1 VDHTTAD
8 DRDCRT
14 CGRPRGANIADGT
27 RCTRCGRR
35 HALLIWIAAVV
46 AAAEWTLFYG
56 GPVDDAIIAS
66 LVTLVSLPPAF
77 VGAVLLH
84 ELLHAVVG
92 RLQGQTITRVLVG
105 EGHAVLRFGREPE
118 FVLGSVVLGNG
129 LTSIMDLRPI
139 GYRWRMTTSLLAAP
153 LGSLTIGVTAWTV
166 SAAWPFPARTAV
178 RVFALGNLFLALVTL
193 IPVAT
198 FGARVW
204 SDLAVVRF
212 LWRASDAQ
220 IVEQMLQ
227 SVQDRLAI
235 LLERDDPDAAIATA
249 REAVAVAPEAPL
261 AHSLLSFT
269 LLQAGHREEASCVAR
284 AALER
289 AAVDED
295 SRTYLRRIVEEA
307 ERPSAGTQ

>member
-1 VDHTTAD
+1 
-8 DRDCRT
+8 
-14 CGRPRGANIADGT
+14 
-27 RCTRCGRR
+27 
-35 HALLIWIAAVV
+35 V

-56 GPVDDAIIAS
+56 GSVNDAATAS
-66 LVTLVSLPPAF
+66 LATLVSLPLAF
-77 VGAVLLH
+77 AAAVLLH

-105 EGHAVLRFGREPE
+105 EGHALLRFGREPE

-139 GYRWRMTTSLLAAP
+139 GFRWRMTTTLLAAP
-153 LGSLTIGVTAWTV
+153 LGSLTIGLMAWTV
-166 SAAWPFPARTAV
+166 SAAWPFPAQTAV
-178 RVFALGNLFLALVTL
+178 RVFALGNLFVALVTL

-204 SDLAVVRF
+204 SDLAVVLF

-235 LLERDDPDAAIATA
+235 LLARDDPDAAIATA
-249 REAVAVAPEAPL
+249 REAVAIAPEAPL

-269 LLQAGHREEASCVAR
+269 LLQAGHREEASRVAR
-284 AALER
+284 AALEG

-295 SRTYLRRIVEEA
+295 SRSYLMRIVEAA
-307 ERPSAGTQ
+307 ERPSDVN